1 MGLLSRLRI
10 LGVLGPAHLDRSLRR
25 SSFPHLVSRKRP
37 HLPIHGLCSL
47 GRTPPPLPAHAA
59 AQALPLSPILPIAR
73 RYAIIVNIWRAARA
87 GDDTKIQS
95 RVQSFVPRGARAGA
109 TGAGNS

>member
-1 MGLLSRLRI
+1 MGLLRI

-87 GDDTKIQS
+87 GDTKIPGYNLE
-95 RVQSFVPRGARAGA
+95 F
-109 TGAGNS
+109 